1 MYSYNYVLIRSTSV
15 ISYEYTN
22 TTITN
27 ELSTS
32 TRIQVVLS
40 IVLSSYSSVL
50 ALVSIQAVTES
61 D

>member
-15 ISYEYTN
+15 SSYEYTN

>member
-1 MYSYNYVLIRSTSV
+1 MYILIRSTSV
-15 ISYEYTN
+15 SSYEYTN